1 MKEVKKVWNKV
12 LCVTGVIDTELWNK
26 ARWQGVAVLSDGK
39 SAPYLGLLFEDKKA
53 AIKIFEQW
61 NRDFGHKDIYEEIRI
76 SIIEGDIPEEKHGYT
91 VHITTNQENLASK
104 CKQINVQIDETI
116 FAVVS
121 RYRRIEITKDN
132 RNMEV
137 FREEFERYLS
147 YKIIPVYM
155 HEMVLEILLDYE
167 IEKTEIYFRK
177 VEDISNDDVDAVCI
191 KSLHR

>member
-1 MKEVKKVWNKV
+1 MCNKV
-12 LCVTGVIDTELWNK
+12 LCVTGVIDAELWNK

-39 SAPYLGLLFEDKKA
+39 SAPYLGLLFENQEA

-76 SIIEGDIPEEKHGYT
+76 SIIKGDILEEKHGYT

-104 CKQINVQIDETI
+104 CKQLNVQIDETI
-116 FAVVS
+116 FAIVS

-132 RNMEV
+132 RNMAV

-155 HEMVLEILLDYE
+155 HEMVLETLLDYE

-177 VEDISNDDVDAVCI
+177 VDDISNDDVDAVCI